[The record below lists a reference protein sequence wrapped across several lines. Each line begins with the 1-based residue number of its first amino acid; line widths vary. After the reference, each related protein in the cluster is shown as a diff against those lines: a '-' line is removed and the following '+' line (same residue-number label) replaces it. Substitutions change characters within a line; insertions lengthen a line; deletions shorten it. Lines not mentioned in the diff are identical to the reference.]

1 MKRARTETGI
11 AIPSAIITSLAKL
24 QDSLNRF
31 INVNWRRERSADD
44 WGLAVTMEST
54 ELMDSYPWKWW
65 KNIHATPD
73 FKNIRVE
80 LVDILHFTLSGT
92 MQVEGLPLQPLDGL
106 DSAITTPLSETKNA
120 IRTFRN
126 VIYLAK
132 IHRFDVVTS
141 IVIAAAD
148 DLEFNLVAYY
158 IAKHTLNYIRQLG
171 GYKDGSYV
179 KVKQGQEDNELLHQC
194 ITEVSVE
201 EAVDEARYEAVWD
214 GIMSRVYDAF
224 SVKVA
229 DRKQTSDWLRA
240 TGQQS

>member
-1 MKRARTETGI
+1 MKRARSQGI
-11 AIPSAIITSLAKL
+11 VIPPAIIESLAKL

-31 INVNWRRERSADD
+31 INKKWRQERSPDD

-92 MQVEGLPLQPLDGL
+92 MQIEGQPLTPLDGL
-106 DSAITTPLSETKNA
+106 DDAITAPLTETKNA

-132 IHRFDVVTS
+132 IHRFDVITS

-148 DLEFNLVAYY
+148 DLEFNMVAYY

-194 ITEVSVE
+194 ITDVTVE
-201 EAVDEARYEAVWD
+201 DVVCEAKYEATWNT
-214 GIMSRVYDAF
+214 IMQRVYDAF
-224 SVKVA
+224 NVQAS
-229 DRKQTSDWLRA
+229 DRKVTADWMRS
-240 TGQQS
+240 TEE